1 MFYLIVNFIVRFI
14 GHNTHRVRV
23 HGIPREAPSEGYLL
37 ACAHVSHLDPVC
49 VAGLWPRRVGWM
61 ARAEFYQRRWL
72 AWCLRAVHAF
82 PVRRQGVPVR
92 AIREAL
98 SRLGRGE
105 IVGIFPEGQVESG
118 RASVLRGGRIKRG
131 VCLLAARSGKPVLPC
146 VIVGTDKLQSVS
158 TYLPYRRGRLW
169 VMCGDFVE
177 PVTGPDRR
185 RARAQMAAEL
195 ERAYVRLYEELR
207 ERWQLADTVVP

>member
-1 MFYLIVNFIVRFI
+1 
-14 GHNTHRVRV
+14 
-23 HGIPREAPSEGYLL
+23 
-37 ACAHVSHLDPVC
+37 
-49 VAGLWPRRVGWM
+49 
-61 ARAEFYQRRWL
+61 
-72 AWCLRAVHAF
+72 
-82 PVRRQGVPVR
+82 
-92 AIREAL
+92 
-98 SRLGRGE
+98 
-105 IVGIFPEGQVESG
+105 
-118 RASVLRGGRIKRG
+118 
-131 VCLLAARSGKPVLPC
+131 
-146 VIVGTDKLQSVS
+146 VS